1 MPKNSKIMSNKHKRT
16 PNHSFS
22 FETNREKNDA
32 FVHND
37 VENDIIETGNN
48 TKKKQNN
55 KIKK

>member
-1 MPKNSKIMSNKHKRT
+1 MSNKHKRT